1 MGSGSSLI
9 SWAELDVI
17 SEDTEPEG
25 KRFADAHVKSGRY
38 IIMVASSSQLLGA
51 RKNNYIYIVLY
62 LYLFSLFLFEPY
74 GVVVGSF
81 NLRIPDVV
89 SIVLLM
95 LSFGRLLTMGRMVRC
110 RSIILFFLFIFVI
123 AEISLPVFGVLYFSD
138 ISAISSSFRAI
149 VYWMPLACFFLI
161 HDLSYNAILN
171 ITEHLLKLTLII
183 NFSVVLMQLLVF
195 YYILPAGFNIKQY
208 LLDYTIYQSR
218 YVNFTSMAS
227 GLFVNTTSLAI
238 FSLLSFIFFWTRY
251 IASNIKRHFHWATIS
266 FCLLLL
272 AVSRAPTAAAFLIIV
287 SSIPILGF
295 RRGVSKLPL
304 MIVIIGVI
312 FSILVFLGYDVAHS
326 FHRFSRLGQG
336 FSTDYSLMHRINI
349 LWPTALENAREYFW
363 GTLTNP
369 TKYLGT
375 IDSGYLTY
383 YIQGR
388 WFLLTT
394 LVLFLLS
401 IFASSIKLFF
411 HQKRTFGLL
420 AVLFLAIYIS
430 GGLIVS
436 NPMHD
441 ARVTYFI
448 LFYLFSSNKKFL
460 IIS

>member
-1 MGSGSSLI
+1 M
-9 SWAELDVI
+9 I
-17 SEDTEPEG
+17 SEDTEPKG
-25 KRFADAHVKSGRY
+25 KRFADAHVESRRY
-38 IIMVASSSQLLGA
+38 IIMVASSSQLLTA
-51 RKNNYIYIVLY
+51 RKNNYIYVLLY

-81 NLRIPDVV
+81 NIRIPDVA
-89 SIVLLM
+89 SIVLLI
-95 LSFGRLLTMGRMVRC
+95 LSVGRLLTTGRMVRC
-110 RSIILFFLFIFVI
+110 RGMILFFLCIFVL
-123 AEISLPVFGVLYFSD
+123 AEISLPVFGAFYFSD
-138 ISAISSSFRAI
+138 ITAISSSFRAI

-161 HDLSYNAILN
+161 HDLNYNVILN
-171 ITEHLLKLTLII
+171 VTERLLKLTLLV
-183 NFSVVLMQLLVF
+183 NFSVALMQLLVF
-195 YYILPAGFNIKQY
+195 YGILSGGFNLKQY

-218 YVNFTSMAS
+218 YVKFTSMAS

-251 IASNIKRHFHWATIS
+251 IASSIKRHFHWATIS

-272 AVSRAPTAAAFLIIV
+272 AVSRAPTAAAFLIVIC
-287 SSIPILGF
+287 SIPILGF
-295 RRGVSKLPL
+295 RRGVSKLLL

-326 FHRFSRLGQG
+326 FHRFSRLEQG
-336 FSTDYSLMHRINI
+336 FSADYSLMHRINI
-349 LWPTALENAREYFW
+349 LWPTALENARDYFW

-369 TKYLGT
+369 TKFLGT

-388 WFLLTT
+388 WFLLAA

-411 HQKRTFGLL
+411 HQASTFGLL
-420 AVLFLAIYIS
+420 AVFFLAIYIS

-441 ARVTYFI
+441 ARVIYFI
-448 LFYLFSSNKKFL
+448 LFYLFSNNKKL
-460 IIS
+460 LVIS